1 MSTSLLTK
9 KALAQALKH
18 IMDETPLGKIT
29 VQQVADTCGVNR
41 QTFYYHFQDIY
52 ELLGWI
58 YESEAV
64 ASISAYRSY
73 DTWTDGFLRI
83 FRYIENNKSLCLNT
97 LHSLAKNHLETYL
110 YAVTNDLIMGVIEEL
125 SRALAVNEADKRF
138 MAHFYTMGFAG
149 LVMEWLA
156 GGMKERPETLIERL
170 NLLIEGN
177 FMRALHRFADMN
189 K

>member
-1 MSTSLLTK
+1 
-9 KALAQALKH
+9 
-18 IMDETPLGKIT
+18 
-29 VQQVADTCGVNR
+29 
-41 QTFYYHFQDIY
+41 
-52 ELLGWI
+52 
-58 YESEAV
+58 
-64 ASISAYRSY
+64 
-73 DTWTDGFLRI
+73 
-83 FRYIENNKSLCLNT
+83 
-97 LHSLAKNHLETYL
+97 
-110 YAVTNDLIMGVIEEL
+110 VIEEV

-177 FMRALHRFADMN
+177 FIRALHRFADMN